1 MSEMRERVLRAIID
15 VIAEKIPDNRAAIA
29 ATIAAPYMLRAIH
42 AAMRD
47 PTVEMALAV
56 TGRSPIRASDE
67 NAAIAEGAE
76 LWRAALDE
84 ALE

>member
-1 MSEMRERVLRAIID
+1 MSEMRERVLRAIIG
-15 VIAEKIPDNRAAIA
+15 VIAEKIPDNRAALQ
-29 ATIAAPYMLRAIH
+29 ATMAAPYMLDAIR
-42 AAMRD
+42 AAMWE

-76 LWRAALDE
+76 LWRSALDE
-84 ALE
+84 AFK